1 MAITMAFF
9 RGALTT
15 WTRFSSE
22 FAPGGV
28 IDQCSATEKE
38 LAWMPSTNDANEGA
52 LGSYRVAVR
61 GKPSLTLH
69 QYNSLA
75 MYRRNDT
82 QAFMDA
88 VLTDDDHAY
97 IMRAARRVDA
107 SGAEAQR
114 RQEIVDFRVKTAEMH
129 KNKAIAA
136 ARKALETRRELRRL
150 PIVKRTQNIDDL
162 TIAKIHLQLNALR
175 LRGVPDILPNS

>member
-1 MAITMAFF
+1 
-9 RGALTT
+9 
-15 WTRFSSE
+15 
-22 FAPGGV
+22 
-28 IDQCSATEKE
+28 
-38 LAWMPSTNDANEGA
+38 
-52 LGSYRVAVR
+52 
-61 GKPSLTLH
+61 
-69 QYNSLA
+69 

-97 IMRAARRVDA
+97 IMREARRVDA

-150 PIVKRTQNIDDL
+150 PIVKRTHIDDL

-175 LRGVPDILPNS
+175 LRGVPDILPNSRYVRKPAKVDALKAALRVYLPNINKYPLPHDPEADAEPGTVVVEPVIIEDWVDEEDVDMEE